1 MAISNPSLK
10 ALLQQLWKTPSER
23 LGLLRQ
29 TEPYKIC
36 YIGSDCSSERE
47 YNDVLATFK
56 EKAGED
62 SRHTLLF
69 DNEIPFNVD
78 LDFIGTVKQGLAT
91 VDLTAIK
98 DSDVVMFADADYNH
112 RFVQKLQG

>member
-36 YIGSDCSSERE
+36 YIGSDCGSEHWETALFIRQ
-47 YNDVLATFK
+47 ATRW
-56 EKAGED
+56 G
-62 SRHTLLF
+62 SRLR
-69 DNEIPFNVD
+69 VR
-78 LDFIGTVKQGLAT
+78 Q
-91 VDLTAIK
+91 TA
-98 DSDVVMFADADYNH
+98 
-112 RFVQKLQG
+112 